1 MYLVTGGRDPS
12 STSRLLATTELRVR
26 GAAAWTLAAP
36 LPAAVRGPAAVSM
49 GNVVYLLGQEYCS
62 MIICCYM
69 HVAVLRRVRW
79 NPAES

>member
-12 STSRLLATTELRVR
+12 SRSRLLATTELRGR
-26 GAAAWTLAAP
+26 GAAWTLAAP
-36 LPAAVRGPAAVSM
+36 LPVALRGPAAVSM
-49 GNVVYLLGQEYCS
+49 GNVVYLSGQEYCS

-69 HVAVLRRVRW
+69 DVAVQRRVRW